1 MGAKVR
7 PRLLFKIFLMLVI
20 VFSTNNVL
28 SGKTSFPL
36 SPWVDFSKGFV
47 NTGNDKLE
55 VGVKIE
61 MKEDTAVS
69 RNFNNFKLSLKFPS
83 MKDDKNTAQIDA
95 NVKSTS
101 FKFAS
106 ELFISETVTD
116 SNDVYLFAVEP
127 SIEIGSANYKY
138 YTDSVKINP
147 QETTKSHIAFDITG
161 KYLIIDNNTSMQWCF
176 MGRFRFATSIKES
189 EDKYYLQP
197 GSNLV
202 EKMKISEP
210 INNKSMSPAI
220 GINFY
225 PGIDLPMSIAPKVY
239 YYFINDDKSNDFN
252 KELLRSELWLYFY
265 PLDKENLGIRFG
277 IAGFIDRYQ
286 KGEDGSKK
294 NTSGLLVNLKMD
306 TNIFTSLF

>member
-1 MGAKVR
+1 VR
-7 PRLLFKIFLMLVI
+7 SSLLFKIFLLI
-20 VFSTNNVL
+20 ILL
-28 SGKTSFPL
+28 SAVSRTFAETTFPL
-36 SPWVDFSKGFV
+36 SPFADYSKGFV

-61 MKEDTAVS
+61 MKEDNAVS

-101 FKFAS
+101 FKFGS
-106 ELFISETVTD
+106 ELYLYEDVTD
-116 SNDVYLFAVEP
+116 SSFVYLFALEP
-127 SIEIGSANYKY
+127 SIELGSANYKY
-138 YTDSVKINP
+138 YNDSVKINP
-147 QETTKSHIAFDITG
+147 QETNKSHIGLEITG

-176 MGRFRFATSIKES
+176 MGRLRYATSIKES

-210 INNKSMSPAI
+210 IENQFFSPAI
-220 GINFY
+220 GINYF
-225 PGIDLPMSIAPKVY
+225 PGCKLPVSFAPKLY
-239 YYFINDDKSNDFN
+239 YYFINDNKSNDFN
-252 KELLRSELWLYFY
+252 KEKLRTEFWLYFY
-265 PLDKENLGIRFG
+265 PLDKVNLGVRFG
-277 IAGFIDRYQ
+277 IGGFIDNYQ